1 MTKKEALA
9 EKFLKLKTEVSGMTY
24 DISDVR
30 RYANKNKVS
39 DLEELIVKAEAALAS
54 VRRKEKVMD
63 YLNGEGA
70 EMKEKAEANIKNIR
84 KELMELADYNAEA
97 ISETIKSRLTSDNV
111 ETNIGLNS
119 FEIGISNGNGRIKD
133 LKRFT
138 IYFSDFGGTTS
149 VELSHSSGRIS
160 LIPGETDN
168 EEVELVEIMNEVLHN
183 PSLIGLLIESRN
195 KWKEAEMEL
204 WRKESAYE
212 KWLSNPFEN
221 KFPE

>member
-24 DISDVR
+24 DMSDVR

-39 DLEELIVKAEAALAS
+39 DLEELITKAEAALAS

-119 FEIGISNGNGRIKD
+119 FEIGISNENGRIKD

-183 PSLIGLLIESRN
+183 HSLIGLLIESRN